1 LAKGMSR
8 SPKKSDENQKWFDN
22 DLEEAHGHTV
32 FKLGL
37 WLMVCRTVFS
47 WMAMG
52 QLIFVVYLCSFSV
65 LNVTSYELKHLLNCH
80 NIHYRKLSI

>member
-8 SPKKSDENQKWFDN
+8 SPKKSDENQKWFDHDF

-37 WLMVCRTVFS
+37 WIMVWRTVFHE
-47 WMAMG
+47 WPCG
-52 QLIFVVYLCSFSV
+52 SFPV
-65 LNVTSYELKHLLNCH
+65 
-80 NIHYRKLSI
+80 